1 MGHASLTVVG
11 TLFYLVSFGQP
22 INIGNLTIELPS
34 APEIQKNGD
43 KTLYM
48 VVDSSYI
55 INVVIADMQDNK
67 DFNITP
73 NKLAEFYRGVID
85 GIMNAATDPKL
96 LSEVPINIHNYEAR
110 EIRYTKDFNEW
121 EDIPVTK
128 WILLV
133 DKVLYTFDIWDLS
146 KRGQEKLE
154 KQIFE
159 SITVR

>member
-1 MGHASLTVVG
+1 MRHAFLTVIG

-22 INIGNLTIELPS
+22 ISIGNLTIELPS
-34 APEIQKNGD
+34 APEIQKIGD

-48 VVDSSYI
+48 VVDSTYI
-55 INVVIADMQDNK
+55 INVVIADMQENK
-67 DFNITP
+67 NFNISSDE
-73 NKLAEFYRGVID
+73 LVEFYRGVID
-85 GIMNAATDPKL
+85 GTMNAATDPKL
-96 LSEVPINIHNYEAR
+96 VSEVPIHIDTYEGR
-110 EIRYTKDFNEW
+110 EIRYTKDFNER

-133 DKVLYTFDIWDLS
+133 DKVVYTFDIWDLS

-154 KQIFE
+154 RQILE